1 MPNSSATAS
10 GSNEYRSRSRFLFL
24 GVSLVL
30 MAGLGGCRERHT
42 ASLALLGDLM
52 LSRGVLPG
60 PGSLSYLGSEISSA
74 DLAMANLESPLAPNP
89 PEVESAYNLCASS
102 GHASLLGTWG
112 FDLLSLANNHALDC
126 SQDGLAVTISALDAA
141 GIQSIAPGTEAVYRE
156 VNGLQLAFLA
166 FDDVSSPL
174 DVPAAETAI
183 RSARDDGAQ
192 VIVSVHWGLEY
203 QGSPSDRQES
213 LAGAFS
219 RAGAALIWGHH
230 PHVLQR
236 VAWIENDGQ
245 KTLVLYSLGNA
256 LFDQGGLADTR
267 RSALLMVTIGPS
279 GVESVHAVPFTID
292 VLHSRLEA
300 PDASTV
306 QKIQD
311 SLQLP

>member
-1 MPNSSATAS
+1 MSNRSATAS
-10 GSNEYRSRSRFLFL
+10 GSNKHRSQSRFLFL

-30 MAGLGGCRERHT
+30 MAGLGGCREQHT

-52 LSRGVLPG
+52 LAHGVNPG
-60 PGSLSYLGSEISSA
+60 PGSLSYLASDISSA

-89 PEVESAYNLCASS
+89 QEVESTYNLCAPS
-102 GHASLLGTWG
+102 GHASLLGAWG

-126 SQDGLAVTISALDAA
+126 SQDGIAVTISALDAA

-166 FDDVSSPL
+166 FDNVTSLL
-174 DVPAAETAI
+174 DVTAAETAI
-183 RSARDDGAQ
+183 RSARDYGAE

-213 LAGAFS
+213 LAQAFA
-219 RAGAALIWGHH
+219 RAGAVLIWGHH

-236 VAWIENDGQ
+236 VDWIENDGQ

-267 RSALLMVTIGPS
+267 RSALVVVTISSS
-279 GVESVHAVPFTID
+279 GVESVHAVPFAID
-292 VLHSRLEA
+292 VPHSRLDA
-300 PDASTV
+300 PDRSAL
-306 QKIQD
+306 QNIQD

>member
-1 MPNSSATAS
+1 MTNSGTTAS
-10 GSNEYRSRSRFLFL
+10 GSNKYRSRSKFLFL

-30 MAGLGGCRERHT
+30 MACLVGCRSRHT

-52 LSRGVLPG
+52 LARGINPG
-60 PGSLSYLGSEISSA
+60 PDSLSYLGSDISVA
-74 DLAMANLESPLAPNP
+74 DLAMANLESPLAPIP
-89 PEVESAYNLCASS
+89 PETESTYNLCAFS
-102 GHASLLGTWG
+102 GHASLLDAWG

-126 SQDGLAVTISALDAA
+126 SQDGIAITISALDAA
-141 GIQSIAPGTEAVYRE
+141 GIQSIAPGSEPVLRE
-156 VNGLQLAFLA
+156 VNGLKLAFLA

-174 DVPAAETAI
+174 DETTAETAI

-192 VIVSVHWGLEY
+192 VIVSVHWGMEY

-213 LAGAFS
+213 LAQAFA

-236 VAWIENDGQ
+236 VDWIESEGR
-245 KTLVLYSLGNA
+245 KTLILYSLGNA

-267 RSALLMVTIGPS
+267 RSALAVVTIGPS
-279 GVESVHAVPFTID
+279 GVESVHAVPFAID
-292 VLHSRLEA
+292 VPHSRLEA
-300 PDASTV
+300 PDASTL
-306 QKIQD
+306 QKVQD